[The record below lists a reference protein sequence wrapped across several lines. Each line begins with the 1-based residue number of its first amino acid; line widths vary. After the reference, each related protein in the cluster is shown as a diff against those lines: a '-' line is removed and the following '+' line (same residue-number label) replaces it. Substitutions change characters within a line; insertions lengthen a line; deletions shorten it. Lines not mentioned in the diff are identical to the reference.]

1 LGRKITEYVL
11 DGIPA
16 DTELTA
22 FTLLV
27 WCPFFICPGCSLAKG
42 EIDMK
47 PTKRKLREKAQEY
60 SERFWREIMGQNKQI
75 LKRGKGG
82 AYKRK

>member
-1 LGRKITEYVL
+1 MEYLRTLNLQHIAVCLVSVFYFPPVAVL
-11 DGIPA
+11 
-16 DTELTA
+16 
-22 FTLLV
+22 V
-27 WCPFFICPGCSLAKG
+27 KG
-42 EIDMK
+42 ETDMK
-47 PTKRKLREKAQEY
+47 PNKRKRSEKAQER

>member
-1 LGRKITEYVL
+1 
-11 DGIPA
+11 
-16 DTELTA
+16 
-22 FTLLV
+22 
-27 WCPFFICPGCSLAKG
+27 
-42 EIDMK
+42 MK
-47 PTKRKLREKAQEY
+47 PNKRKRPEKAQER